1 MTSLSSTVSTLYQT
15 SANSTASRVI
25 LVDDDTQAS
34 IRRIKTDPT
43 YSLWSSENY
52 KMLDRLSQP
61 TIQVPDPEENERGRL
76 EMFRDTLDESI
87 DKADKVRV
95 VRCKA
100 KRENYERVKGL
111 VQSVLDEV

>member
-1 MTSLSSTVSTLYQT
+1 MTSPFSTISTLYQT
-15 SANSTASRVI
+15 FTNSTASRVI
-25 LVDDDTQAS
+25 SVDDDTQAS

-61 TIQVPDPEENERGRL
+61 TVGTPVPEENERGRL

-100 KRENYERVKGL
+100 KREDYERVKGL
-111 VQSVLDEV
+111 VQSVLDKV